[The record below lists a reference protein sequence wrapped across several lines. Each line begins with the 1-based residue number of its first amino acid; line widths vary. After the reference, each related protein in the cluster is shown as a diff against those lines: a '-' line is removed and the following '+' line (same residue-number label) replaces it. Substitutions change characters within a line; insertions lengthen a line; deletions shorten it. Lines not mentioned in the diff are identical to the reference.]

1 MGTFAFMMILGAASL
16 PDLGEVESWALNIVT
31 QAITLIVV
39 FLVTK
44 HLAKFRVGAVVSACI
59 FAGVV
64 TFVVQNWGQ
73 VTDWIEA
80 LIDLL

>member
-1 MGTFAFMMILGAASL
+1 MGLFEWVMILGSATL

-59 FAGVV
+59 FAGAV
-64 TFVVQNWGQ
+64 TFVVQNWDQ
-73 VTDWIEA
+73 ITDWIEA

>member
-1 MGTFAFMMILGAASL
+1 MNLLTFIAILGAASL

-31 QAITLIVV
+31 QVITLIVV

-59 FAGVV
+59 FAGIV
-64 TFVVQNWGQ
+64 TFVVQNWDQ

>member
-1 MGTFAFMMILGAASL
+1 MFAWIAILGQANL
-16 PDLGEVESWALNIVT
+16 PDLSAVENWGLNIVT
-31 QAITLIVV
+31 QVITLIVI

-59 FAGVV
+59 FAAVV
-64 TFVVQNWGQ
+64 TFVVQNWDQ
-73 VTDWIEA
+73 VTEWVEA